1 VSGDI
6 KTRIS
11 TLEAPYRREIWLD
24 DMQFESGM
32 RLLRCDDQGGPTLH
46 ATRSRR
52 SNGRSVG
59 PNHVELGTLR
69 ARGRLAMMP
78 LPCISDAASAVD
90 ANGSPHPNPQ
100 AVGLPACRLRRVE
113 IG

>member
-1 VSGDI
+1 
-6 KTRIS
+6 
-11 TLEAPYRREIWLD
+11 
-24 DMQFESGM
+24 
-32 RLLRCDDQGGPTLH
+32 
-46 ATRSRR
+46 
-52 SNGRSVG
+52 
-59 PNHVELGTLR
+59 
-69 ARGRLAMMP
+69 MML